1 MRIQG
6 KIVSATSGALV
17 LVLALSVFSIYRM
30 SAINEAAAIVRDNY
44 LPSTGAIGRLT
55 QYALQLRVEQGR
67 LLISKDQS
75 DAAAVEKRISV
86 ASDAFDRA
94 RQDYQHLMDPGE
106 ETERFTR
113 IDALWVTQK
122 NVSSRL
128 VSLMRGN
135 DRDAAVNLFETDLSR
150 SFDEMIGLLVADV
163 DYNSKNGIAAADRA
177 DEVYQTTWRLM
188 AGVALLA
195 ALLAGLVGL
204 VLIRGI
210 SMPITAMTLAMRR
223 LAERDISSPIPGVGR
238 RDEIGHMAAAVEVF
252 KDNMAREDQLAA
264 EQAAER
270 ETKQARATRLAEL
283 VAGFEA
289 QIGGMVGQLSSASTQ
304 LESTAKSMTSVADD
318 TQSQA
323 GMVANAAQGASA
335 GVQTVAAAADEL
347 AASIGEIS
355 RQVAQSSGITGK
367 AVAEARRT
375 DAIVRALAEG
385 AQKIG
390 DVVGL
395 ISSIAGQ
402 TNLLA
407 LNATIEAARAGDA
420 GKGFAVVASEV
431 KALASQT
438 AKATDEIA
446 LQINQIQA
454 ATREAVLAIQGI
466 TTTIE
471 EVSAIATGI
480 ASAVEEQGAATA
492 EIARNVQQT
501 SASAQDVTENI
512 AGVSRAAATTG
523 VAAGEVLSAAGDVS
537 RQSERLTVEVNS
549 FVAEVRAA

>member
-6 KIVSATSGALV
+6 KIISATAGALV
-17 LVLALSVFSIYRM
+17 LVLALGGFSIYRM

-44 LPSTGAIGRLT
+44 MPSMSVIGRLT
-55 QYALQLRVEQGR
+55 QSALQVRAEQGR
-67 LLISKDQS
+67 LLISKDQNE
-75 DAAAVEKRISV
+75 ATALEQRIGAETV
-86 ASDAFDRA
+86 AFERA
-94 RQDYQHLMDPGE
+94 RQEYQHMIDPGE
-106 ETERFTR
+106 ETEWFAR
-113 IDALWVTQK
+113 IDALWPMQK
-122 NVSSRL
+122 AGSSRL
-128 VSLMRGN
+128 VALIRGN
-135 DRDAAVNLFETDLSR
+135 DRSAAMALFDADLSK
-150 SFDEMIGLLVADV
+150 SFDELLGLLVTDSA
-163 DYNSKNGIAAADRA
+163 YNSKQGIAAGDRA
-177 DEVYQTTWRLM
+177 DEVYRTTLWLM
-188 AGVALLA
+188 GGVALLA
-195 ALLAGLVGL
+195 AILAGLVGIA
-204 VLIRGI
+204 LIRGI
-210 SMPITAMTLAMRR
+210 SRPITAMTLAMRR
-223 LAERDISSPIPGVGR
+223 LADRDMASPIPSLGR
-238 RDEIGHMAAAVEVF
+238 RDEIGDMAAAVQVF

-264 EQAAER
+264 EQEAER

-283 VAGFEA
+283 VAGFET

-304 LESTAKSMTSVADD
+304 LESTAKSMTAVADN
-318 TQSQA
+318 TQAQA
-323 GMVANAAQGASA
+323 GTVATAAEGASA
-335 GVQTVAAAADEL
+335 GVQTVASAADEL

-367 AVAEARRT
+367 AVSEARRT
-375 DAIVRALAEG
+375 DGIVRALAEG

-454 ATREAVLAIQGI
+454 ATREAVQAIGGI

-471 EVSAIATGI
+471 EVSAIATSI

-537 RQSERLTVEVNS
+537 RQSERLTAEVNS